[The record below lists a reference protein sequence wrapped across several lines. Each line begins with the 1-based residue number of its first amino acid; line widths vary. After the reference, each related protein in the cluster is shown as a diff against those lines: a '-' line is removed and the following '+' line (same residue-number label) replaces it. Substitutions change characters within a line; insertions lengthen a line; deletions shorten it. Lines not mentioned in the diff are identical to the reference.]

1 MNNESLKAIIAEL
14 GSKIF
19 LIQMDDGHK
28 VWIGTPN
35 SDGNTNTIE
44 DIQFKTFGNVD
55 MFGVRHVDHSWGNEI
70 PYWHWMVTSYVQ
82 FVVATEELSDHLPDV
97 NRFF

>member
-1 MNNESLKAIIAEL
+1 
-14 GSKIF
+14 
-19 LIQMDDGHK
+19 
-28 VWIGTPN
+28 
-35 SDGNTNTIE
+35 
-44 DIQFKTFGNVD
+44 
-55 MFGVRHVDHSWGNEI
+55 VDHSWGNEI